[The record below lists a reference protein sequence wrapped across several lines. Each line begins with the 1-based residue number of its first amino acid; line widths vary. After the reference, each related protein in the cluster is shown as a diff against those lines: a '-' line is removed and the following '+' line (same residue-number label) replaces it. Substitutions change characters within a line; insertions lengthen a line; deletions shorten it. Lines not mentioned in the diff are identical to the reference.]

1 MGTKRIKEIDMLRGI
16 GIIYM
21 ILGHINFGVEFD
33 HYIHAFH
40 MPFFFFIAGL
50 FFKRKNLSFFSFF
63 RKITRQLLLPYFF
76 WGIFFCFLAYFM
88 KVGVG
93 NYSKSLIN
101 LFTINNSNLAIAGA
115 LWYLTCFYFCQL
127 IIYVLNKYL
136 KKEIFFGIGC
146 ISSMLIGF
154 ILSKF
159 NVVLW
164 WSIVPS
170 FVGVGIIYLGYIF
183 KKTNLIEKIKQIN
196 FVFIVFIFI
205 LNIYLIMNTGY
216 VNMRIGLYP
225 NYLMFFINLIM
236 SVICYLNFSNVIIG
250 IKKLNFLNS
259 KICYLGEYSIVPL
272 CINQFIILFFN
283 YILNKFNLYLTVLN
297 LLNDSIL
304 LFNILYSLFIILI
317 IYILTR
323 VFIETKLRI
332 LFGK

>member
-183 KKTNLIEKIKQIN
+183 KKTNLIEKIKQRN

-236 SVICYLNFSNVIIG
+236 SV
-250 IKKLNFLNS
+250 
-259 KICYLGEYSIVPL
+259 ICYLGEYSIVPL